1 MRPLPPFKLK
11 PIRVNHV
18 RRVVS
23 AETIQELAGELP
35 DSVKPARAALR
46 IQQPIRKAALKVL
59 GRADNDRT

>member
-11 PIRVNHV
+11 PIRVNQV

-35 DSVKPARAALR
+35 DSVKPARATLR

-59 GRADNDRT
+59 GRADNDRA